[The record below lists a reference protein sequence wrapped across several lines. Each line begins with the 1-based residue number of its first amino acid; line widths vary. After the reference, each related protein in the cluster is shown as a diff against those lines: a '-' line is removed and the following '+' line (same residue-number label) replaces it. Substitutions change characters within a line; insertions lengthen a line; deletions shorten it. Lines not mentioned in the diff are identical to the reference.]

1 MTDALV
7 IVPTYNER
15 ESLRGV
21 VNDIL
26 AADAGVDVLVVDDN
40 SPDGTGQ
47 IADEIARNHRR
58 VHVLHRPAKAGLGP
72 AYISGFEWAFA
83 RGYDWVVEI
92 DADGSH
98 NPRVVPTLLG
108 IARAVNAD
116 LVIGSRWVPGG
127 RVDGWSIGRQMV
139 SRAGNVFARL
149 ALRSRI
155 HDMTAGFRVIN
166 VDTLRGLHL
175 DTIASSGYCFQI
187 EIADRIEHNG
197 GTVIEHPITFIER
210 AVGYSKMHVGIVLEA
225 LARISQWGIRR
236 WIVGR

>member
-1 MTDALV
+1 VTDALV

-15 ESLRGV
+15 ESIETVLDG
-21 VNDIL
+21 IL
-26 AADAGVDVLVVDDN
+26 KADPSVDVLIVDDN
-40 SPDGTGQ
+40 SPDGTGT
-47 IADEIARNHRR
+47 IADAYARTHPS
-58 VHVLHRPAKAGLGP
+58 VHVLHRPGKSGLGP
-72 AYISGFEWAFA
+72 AYIAGFSWAFD

-98 NPRVVPTLLG
+98 DPVVVPTLLG

-127 RVDGWSIGRQMV
+127 RVDGWSVVRQLI
-139 SRAGNVFARL
+139 SRAGNSFARL
-149 ALRSRI
+149 ALRSDI
-155 HDMTAGFRVIN
+155 KDMTAGFRAIRVEA
-166 VDTLRGLHL
+166 LRQLHL

-187 EIADRIEHNG
+187 EISDRIESAG

-210 AVGYSKMHVGIVLEA
+210 ATGQSKMHVGIVIEA

-236 WIVGR
+236 WLIGR